1 MSSDQKDGKGEQSEG
16 QVSELSMANED
27 PKEVSLEEPA
37 VGEPAGGTGDPE
49 GGTRDHQ

>member
-1 MSSDQKDGKGEQSEG
+1 MSPDQKHDQGEQSEG
-16 QVSELSMANED
+16 QVSELAMAGED

-37 VGEPAGGTGDPE
+37 VGEPVGGTGDPE